1 MISRGRPLPA
11 KILIPRDFPL
21 HQALD
26 FRLRSSLTIPAA
38 AALEEAPED
47 PLQAAHGPMA
57 VHPEEVGLHSALP
70 EDPGGTAAHREAEDG
85 HLTGPLADPEE
96 AEVLPED
103 PLTLPARYRMIFRGT
118 DANRTVSIVTACRQ
132 HIDSGLGN
140 WRSGAKFLASA
151 CKENAVSN
159 GY

>member
-11 KILIPRDFPL
+11 NILIPRDFPQ

-26 FRLRSSLTIPAA
+26 FKRHSSLISLAA
-38 AALEEAPED
+38 AALVEAPEAH
-47 PLQAAHGPMA
+47 LQAAHGPMA

-70 EDPGGTAAHREAEDG
+70 EDPGGTAVHREAEDG
-85 HLTGPLADPEE
+85 HLTGLLADPEE

-103 PLTLPARYRMIFRGT
+103 PLTLLARSRMIFRGT
-118 DANRTVSIVTACRQ
+118 DANRTVSIVTACRPYMT
-132 HIDSGLGN
+132 SKLGN
-140 WRSGAKFLASA
+140 WRSEAKFLASV
-151 CKENAVSN
+151 CKDNAAFN